1 MCRCIHVCPCTLI
14 HFTTVLKWYGHSLI
28 DWLSLIVVCLRE
40 NDRTFR
46 SNKDEWKI
54 VCAVMF
60 LKSMALKVILYCSN
74 NFGFFCWYISAI
86 RINFIAT
93 CMYHA
98 STTKWIHVSVV
109 KSGMKIYLSI
119 STINI
124 LIMIKNSKN

>member
-1 MCRCIHVCPCTLI
+1 MYTCMPL
-14 HFTTVLKWYGHSLI
+14 HFNSLYNCAEMIWAFI
-28 DWLSLIVVCLRE
+28 DWLIEFNCCMSSRERQNVSFEQRQMKNSLCCNV
-40 NDRTFR
+40 
-46 SNKDEWKI
+46 SKI
-54 VCAVMF
+54 HGI
-60 LKSMALKVILYCSN
+60 KSYFIL
-74 NFGFFCWYISAI
+74 FKQLLFFWYISAI